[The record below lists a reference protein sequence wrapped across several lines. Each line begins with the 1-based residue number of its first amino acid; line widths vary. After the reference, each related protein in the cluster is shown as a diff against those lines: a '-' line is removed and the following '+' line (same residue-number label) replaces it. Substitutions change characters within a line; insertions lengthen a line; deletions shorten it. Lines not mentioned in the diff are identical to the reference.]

1 MTPMQNKLYKAAVD
15 KMRHEVALATTT
27 AEASA
32 LHSGRGRGRGRG
44 RKGLPPTVSTNG
56 DPNALVAKLGSQRV
70 NNIFTH
76 LRKVANHPLL
86 IRSVFDDTKASGGC
100 CALSVSPSLPQEKAV
115 TLPFVRLI
123 LYSGDE
129 DGRDR
134 LVPWVVWG
142 ELHVRSCVQG
152 AARVLGPS
160 AAPVCK

>member
-56 DPNALVAKLGSQRV
+56 DPSTLVAKLGSQRV

-86 IRSVFDDTKASGGC
+86 IRSVFDDTKASGP
-100 CALSVSPSLPQEKAV
+100 LRVYLSLPPSRKHCLLYLV
-115 TLPFVRLI
+115 
-123 LYSGDE
+123 LYSGDK

-134 LVPWVVWG
+134 LVPRVVWG
-142 ELHVRSCVQG
+142 ELHIRSCVQG
-152 AARVLGPS
+152 VARVLGPS